1 MHIKCR
7 YTSFEVLF
15 GDACQVNVLFS
26 MPRFSSLYAF
36 SSPAYRI
43 LMCKEGPLAGLAIP
57 KLLLQLFS
65 PLHVMLQSPYVLC
78 HWL

>member
-1 MHIKCR
+1 MDEQDLRIAR
-7 YTSFEVLF
+7 LAEREGARRVISLDPNLRPVLI
-15 GDACQVNVLFS
+15 GDLEKGKYLI
-26 MPRFSSLYAF
+26 P
-36 SSPAYRI
+36 
-43 LMCKEGPLAGLAIP
+43 GTPLAGLAIP